1 MHAAVGRNE
10 DMYAAAAPT
19 NSHEAQNS
27 QLVEVALAVQPCNH
41 EHDDIKAKVDEF
53 RDLVVRPLPTMIL
66 CTPAPLCHAKIP
78 TTEDGL
84 PCHSRRVAAQSKHQ
98 VSNLEVQA
106 QNVLMHKL
114 GITSV
119 NRSPTRT
126 RSRPTMRSSAPP
138 RVSVA

>member
-53 RDLVVRPLPTMIL
+53 RDLVVRPPSAMIL
-66 CTPAPLCHAKIP
+66 RTPAPWRRAKI
-78 TTEDGL
+78 TATEDGL
-84 PCHSRRVAAQSKHQ
+84 PHRSRRVTAQSKHQ
-98 VSNLEVQA
+98 VSKPEVQA

-119 NRSPTRT
+119 NRSLNAFTLKAYDEIF
-126 RSRPTMRSSAPP
+126 RSL
-138 RVSVA
+138 VA